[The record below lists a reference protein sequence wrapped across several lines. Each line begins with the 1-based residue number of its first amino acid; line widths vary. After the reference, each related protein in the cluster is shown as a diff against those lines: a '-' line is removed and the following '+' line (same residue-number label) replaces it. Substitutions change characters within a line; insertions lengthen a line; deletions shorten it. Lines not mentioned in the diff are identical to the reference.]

1 MPWENDNIQIKQQ
14 AVKEAHKAM
23 AKLKTRSTTLRFK
36 NAKDDLVDAYM
47 QELSTYISGKIDINR
62 KQKTNS
68 LAWET
73 INEIKGRKNT
83 PTGKIKADNP
93 EERLKRWKD
102 HFENLRGQPPI
113 IEQEILR
120 VVEETLLIN
129 TEEFTKEELLKC
141 IKSFKKEKADGL
153 VEV

>member
-1 MPWENDNIQIKQQ
+1 M
-14 AVKEAHKAM
+14 
-23 AKLKTRSTTLRFK
+23 TSF
-36 NAKDDLVDAYM
+36 LV
-47 QELSTYISGKIDINR
+47 Q
-62 KQKTNS
+62 QKTNS

-102 HFENLRGQPPI
+102 HFENLLGQPPI

-153 VEV
+153 VEVWKTALTGPLLDVCVRQDIPLG